1 MIAAMADPAQIRR
14 HSTIVK
20 SLTAE
25 YFASGRMHSMP
36 ADELLAIRTTVV
48 RSLRF
53 LDPLVRKAPRSRAVS
68 LLGKPYGEWGRDS
81 LLYPGPASNQFYRVD
96 LVDGVV
102 RRTGFV
108 TILDA
113 EYGK

>member
-1 MIAAMADPAQIRR
+1 MHDPAQVRR
-14 HSTIVK
+14 HSQIVK

-25 YFASGRMHSMP
+25 YFASGRMHALA
-36 ADELLAIRTTVV
+36 ADEALAVRRTLSG
-48 RSLRF
+48 SLRF
-53 LDPLVRKAPRSRAVS
+53 LDPLVKKAPRRRVVA
-68 LLGKPYGEWGRDS
+68 LLGRPYGEWGRDS

-96 LVDGVV
+96 FAGGVV
-102 RRTGFV
+102 RRTGID